1 MTSSPTPL
9 LPTEVA
15 ALMRHIELH
24 RSGWWDKTIQR
35 LVLAAVWLSGDAP
48 NDRVVRRTLEE
59 QLGLALGEGKLSAAL
74 AALEKQDLLVRS
86 NERQYRIPNGARST
100 FEGEI
105 KEAERIHVAAR
116 EVFTA
121 LVHRHCP
128 TLQPVE
134 VWALCESH
142 LLGPLV
148 EGARASAYRLIA
160 GESLATDGDVVAGF
174 LGRFAEDAR
183 DGLRA
188 ALAAFLDPK
197 NKDVTAHVSHM
208 LHARFCVEAGG
219 LPDAIIKKLVA
230 AVGGQVK
237 LRLFVDTNFLF
248 SILDLHENPSNAA
261 ARELQGLIKQVK
273 SNLKIELVIMPRTI
287 DEAKSSIA
295 AAKAALAGIPSG
307 SNFTLAALQVG
318 FSGMADRFF
327 HERLARAGELSS
339 EDWFEPYLR
348 DFLAIA
354 RGKGVEVYNRNVDD
368 YGLRQDVIDDILSVQ
383 NHEMRRPEGRRK
395 SYQKVAHDMIL
406 WHFVQDQRA
415 AYVESPLD
423 VQDWL
428 LTIDFRLIGFDEFKR
443 KQSKQPVPVCVHPVS
458 LIQLL
463 QFWVP
468 RSAAFEEAMLG
479 SLRLPFLFREFD
491 VEAERTSLRILKG
504 LGRFEG
510 RDDISEQTLTRVIL
524 NEGLRSRL
532 QTEQPEDVEGD
543 VALIRDAL
551 VAEAHARAEA
561 EAEKAK
567 TLEAK
572 LVDTVTAL
580 ATSDAST
587 RAKESAVEKLKLDI
601 AAEQARSEAAR
612 GKLQDTARRLAENE
626 QKVQEQASALAKLKE
641 FSDLERAAR
650 ERQTAITIYAGL
662 LLCVI
667 LSTVCAAWV
676 AGQYLTAFAGIVG
689 LPPLVGLAALLVFLG
704 GHLILEWRVPPRS
717 TMSRL
722 WPFRQMRRFRKWL
735 WTIVV
740 FGFLLGVGG
749 NMYANWIQHNL
760 DAGQHHAPRQPNPDP
775 DSGAKPDDR

>member
-1 MTSSPTPL
+1 MTSSQTPL

-15 ALMRHIELH
+15 ALVQHIELH
-24 RSGWWDKTIQR
+24 RSGWWDKTIER

-48 NDRVVRRTLEE
+48 TDRVVRHTLGE
-59 QLGLALGEGKLSAAL
+59 QLGLSLGEGKLSAAL
-74 AALEKQDLLVRS
+74 AALERQDLLVRS
-86 NERQYRIPNGARST
+86 NEGLYRIPDKARSI

-105 KEAERIHVAAR
+105 KEAERIHGAAR

-121 LVHRHCP
+121 LVHKHCP
-128 TLQPVE
+128 ALRPAD
-134 VWALCESH
+134 VWVLCESH

-148 EGARASAYRLIA
+148 EGAGASAYRLIA
-160 GESLATDGDVVAGF
+160 GESLATNGDLVAGF
-174 LGRFAEDAR
+174 LDRFAEESR
-183 DGLRA
+183 DGLRD

-197 NKDVTAHVSHM
+197 NKDVTAHVSRM

-261 ARELQGLIKQVK
+261 ARELQGLIRQVK

-287 DEAKSSIA
+287 EEAKTSIT
-295 AAKAALAGIPSG
+295 AAKAALVGIPSG
-307 SNFTLAALQVG
+307 SNFTLAALRVG
-318 FSGMADRFF
+318 FSGMVDRFF
-327 HERLARAGELSS
+327 NERLARSGRLSP

-348 DFLAIA
+348 DFLAMS
-354 RGKGVEVYNRNVDD
+354 RGKGVELFNRNVDD
-368 YGLRQDVIDDILSVQ
+368 YALRQDVTDDILSVLDY
-383 NHEMRRPEGRRK
+383 EMRRPEGRRK

-443 KQSKQPVPVCVHPVS
+443 KQSRQPVPVCVHPVS

-510 RDDISEQTLTRVIL
+510 RDDIPEQTLTRVIL
-524 NEGLRSRL
+524 NEGLRSRI
-532 QTEQPEDVEGD
+532 QAEQLEDVEGD

-551 VAEAHARAEA
+551 VAEANARAEA

-567 TLEAK
+567 ALETK
-572 LVDTVTAL
+572 LNDTVTAL
-580 ATSDAST
+580 ASSDAST
-587 RAKESAVEKLKLDI
+587 RVKESEVEKLKLDI

-612 GKLQDTARRLAENE
+612 GKLQDTAQRLAENE
-626 QKVQEQASALAKLKE
+626 RKVQEQSSALAKLTE
-641 FSDLERAAR
+641 SSELERAAR
-650 ERQTAITIYAGL
+650 ERQTAITIYAGW

-667 LSTVCAAWV
+667 LSTVGAAWL
-676 AGQYLTAFAGIVG
+676 ARHYLTAFANIVG
-689 LPPLVGLAALLVFLG
+689 LAPLVGLAALLVFLG
-704 GHLILEWRVPPRS
+704 GHLILEWRVPPGS
-717 TMSRL
+717 TISRL
-722 WPFRQMRRFRKWL
+722 WPFTQMRRFRKWL

-740 FGFLLGVGG
+740 LAFLLGVGG
-749 NMYANWIQHNL
+749 NIYANWIQHNL
-760 DAGQHHAPRQPNPDP
+760 DAGQHNLPPQP
-775 DSGAKPDDR
+775 SGAPGSGVKPDDR